1 MIVRARAA
9 YKCGGDGRD
18 GIYRGAAPSLD
29 LARACRE
36 NKEFVRTVRVKAVS
50 ASRSSFAPVHARRST
65 SDRQGRGSVFAI
77 IHDRED
83 QEAAIHG
90 RTFQHEQKDIDMNF
104 HEYQAKQLFAEFG
117 IAVPAGKVAGT
128 PDAAV
133 EAARSL
139 GGEQWMVKA
148 QIHAGGRGKAGG
160 VKFCKSLDEVKTAAA
175 GMLGKNMQ
183 TYQSG
188 GRALP
193 VNLVLVTE
201 ATDIAKELYLSMLI
215 DRGAKAV
222 AFIASARG
230 GVDIEQVARETPD
243 DIHTVIVDFVQGLQA
258 YQCRQL
264 GFALGLNPKQVN
276 QLTKIMLGMYKL
288 FNEKDLS
295 LIELNPLAIVK
306 SGDLLALDGKVNSD
320 DNAEF
325 RHPKL
330 AAMRDVSQEDPAE
343 AEAAANHLNYV
354 TMDGSIGCMVNG
366 AGLAMATMDVIKLA
380 GGEPANFLD
389 VGGGATKER
398 VTEAF
403 KLILSSDKVRAI
415 LVNIFGGIVR
425 CDLIAEGII
434 AAVKEVGLTIP
445 VVVRLQ
451 GTNVEQGRALLANS
465 GLKITPADD
474 LNDAA
479 QKAVAAA
486 KAA

>member
-1 MIVRARAA
+1 
-9 YKCGGDGRD
+9 
-18 GIYRGAAPSLD
+18 
-29 LARACRE
+29 
-36 NKEFVRTVRVKAVS
+36 
-50 ASRSSFAPVHARRST
+50 
-65 SDRQGRGSVFAI
+65 
-77 IHDRED
+77 
-83 QEAAIHG
+83 
-90 RTFQHEQKDIDMNF
+90 MNF
-104 HEYQAKQLFAEFG
+104 HEYQAKELFAEYG
-117 IAVPAGKVAGT
+117 IAVPPGKVAAT
-128 PDAAV
+128 AEQAA
-133 EAARSL
+133 EAARAL

-160 VKFCKSLDEVKTAAA
+160 VKFCKSLDEVKAAAA
-175 GMLGKNMQ
+175 GMLGRRME

-193 VNLVLVTE
+193 VNLVLVTD
-201 ATDIAKELYLSMLI
+201 ANDIAKELYLSILV
-215 DRGAKAV
+215 DRGSKAV

-243 DIHTVIVDFVQGLQA
+243 EIHTVTVDYVQGLQP
-258 YQCRQL
+258 YQCRKL
-264 GFALGLNPKQVN
+264 GFAMGLNPKQVG

-288 FNEKDLS
+288 FMEQDLA

-306 SGDLLALDGKVNSD
+306 SGELMALDGKVNSD

-325 RHPKL
+325 RHPRL
-330 AAMRDVSQEDPAE
+330 AAMRDKTQEDQAE
-343 AEAAANHLNYV
+343 AVAQEHSLNYV
-354 TMDGSIGCMVNG
+354 TMDGNIGCMVNG

-403 KLILSSDKVRAI
+403 KLILSSDKVRCI

-451 GTNVEQGRALLANS
+451 GTNVEQGRELLANS

-479 QKAVAAA
+479 RKAVAAA
-486 KAA
+486 AA